1 MNTAAIRAAVRARFC
16 SPEWAT
22 FFEVGDATGGRHRR
36 WADAVAMNL
45 YPSRGLS
52 IDGFEFKISRSDWQR
67 ELKDPTKSA
76 PVQQYCNHWWVITTP
91 DIVRE
96 GELPPTWGLME
107 LQANGSLRQ
116 KVAAP
121 ALQPIPVTKE
131 FVAAMLRRASEVD
144 EGEVKAA
151 VDKEV
156 QRLRAAD
163 KEQIE
168 REVKWRTRDWES
180 VAKKVAEIKEHSGI
194 DLLHGFDCPKEIG
207 NALRLVLS
215 ADVMQGG
222 YGGGMHGLLNQ
233 LKLAHERISKALEV
247 FEAPSAEK
255 QDAA

>member
-1 MNTAAIRAAVRARFC
+1 MRARFC

-52 IDGFEFKISRSDWQR
+52 IHGFEFKISRSDWQR

-76 PVQQYCNHWWVITTP
+76 PVQQYCNHWWIVTTP

-96 GELPPTWGLME
+96 GELPPTWGLYE
-107 LQANGSLRQ
+107 LQSNGTLRQ

-121 ALQPIPVTKE
+121 SLQPVPVTKD
-131 FVAAMLRRASEVD
+131 FVAAMMRRASEVD

-156 QRLRAAD
+156 QRLRLVD
-163 KEQIE
+163 EQNIE
-168 REVKWRTRDWES
+168 RRIKSRTRDMDKVME
-180 VAKKVAEIKEHSGI
+180 KVAEIKEHCGI
-194 DLLHGFDCPKEIG
+194 DLLYGYDDPAAIG
-207 NALRLVLS
+207 KALRLLLDSGATGGRYHNGLRNLS
-215 ADVMQGG
+215 
-222 YGGGMHGLLNQ
+222 NQ
-233 LKLAHERISKALEV
+233 LGLMKTNLDKALEV
-247 FEAPSAEK
+247 FELP
-255 QDAA
+255 DTTDGPAA